1 MTPIAPPLPNQAPQA
16 ASWHPPHLIFTH
28 GCPHTP
34 SSANRILEKSTCDAN
49 LGLAS
54 LALTTNYKRHVPFL
68 LLILPSIDMM
78 PASSPP
84 AWAGEEPPS
93 LLDREEPDLGQVCV
107 TMPCPS
113 PSAGEQLL
121 RDGSPG
127 GASAPESKS
136 KGELVIAINEKLK
149 SGNGD
154 PASPVVSSPPRR
166 QHSISYPHHAKT
178 RKGSRAGSIG
188 YTAFSP
194 RPSLSRH
201 SSIAT
206 NPPLDRT
213 KVKDYLLLSVLAC
226 FCPVWP
232 INIVGFVYSIMSKNS
247 LEQGNLDGAVRLGRV
262 AKMLSLV
269 SLVGGTLIIIACVVN
284 LAINVRT

>member
-1 MTPIAPPLPNQAPQA
+1 
-16 ASWHPPHLIFTH
+16 
-28 GCPHTP
+28 
-34 SSANRILEKSTCDAN
+34 
-49 LGLAS
+49 
-54 LALTTNYKRHVPFL
+54 
-68 LLILPSIDMM
+68 MM
-78 PASSPP
+78 PASSSS
-84 AWAGEEPPS
+84 AWPGEERPS
-93 LLDREEPDLGQVCV
+93 LLDQEEPELSQVSV
-107 TMPCPS
+107 AMPCPS
-113 PSAGEQLL
+113 LGVGEQLPCGG
-121 RDGSPG
+121 DVGSSSSSSPA
-127 GASAPESKS
+127 GAGPPRSKS
-136 KGELVIAINEKLK
+136 KGELVIVINDKLR
-149 SGNGD
+149 SSNGALAGD
-154 PASPVVSSPPRR
+154 GASPVVPSPPRR

-262 AKMLSLV
+262 PRCCPWVASGREFISSPALST
-269 SLVGGTLIIIACVVN
+269 SPSM
-284 LAINVRT
+284 